1 MFLRSLNFVELTMA
15 VVLGNSARGLLG
27 TLSRRAIGACLQN
40 QVSTSAMLG
49 QTSKSPSETNTKI
62 YEMRTY
68 SVKPKAFG
76 KERKHL
82 TLRFKPSKTP

>member
-1 MFLRSLNFVELTMA
+1 MA